1 MVSEKRKIVS
11 KKETISNKKN
21 KIEKKDDSIMSLGMD
36 DEEYNYDDEKAISYN
51 DNYYNGNNNN
61 DDDDN
66 NNEGS
71 EDDDNND
78 FLEGGSE
85 ESEGEEQLDDSEAA
99 VGRAT
104 ILPEKSELEAK
115 EFVNLKV
122 KNVSYLKQS
131 VAPTNEEI
139 QHLKETS
146 DLYNSNLFRLQIVEL
161 FKEIKIDYSKLT
173 SLESALHQLKS
184 TIEKIPSDQQVTITE
199 ANIDKIKLFDFNG
212 GEGLSIQYSKPSQI
226 DVVGSFMTRS
236 VLKSNE
242 NVDLMVEI
250 PKSVFESKDANDFK
264 YFNKRNLYM
273 LKIFN
278 SISKVQRFSDIQ
290 FKDFNG
296 DSNKQ
301 IIVISPKED
310 PKTGARTKFQI
321 RIIPTIPNDLFNI
334 YTKFHPNMS
343 CLFFERDNFK
353 IETFKEEDSK
363 DNNNN
368 SNNSNNTDS
377 SKNKK
382 KSFDEVKRTPFY
394 NNSILEDIFINDH
407 MQLINEKCENAPVL
421 IDTMLLLKL
430 WLKIKMIPT
439 VNSFQLSM
447 LLIHL
452 YSIGKVNKSMSSYQA
467 FRMVMVYICKDFQ
480 KKPIQFMKV
489 STDHG
494 QSIKQ
499 NQYQEEF
506 EKLYPVALIDDSG
519 LLNIWSS
526 ISVWGFKQ
534 LMIEA
539 RLVIENLDSGNGFEE
554 IFMTKF
560 HFYQEYDMI
569 ITIKINKQLLNNQQ
583 SLKVPT
589 NDYYQ
594 QNTYLNYRIYQL
606 IKKSLT
612 KRVTKINI
620 LKINQEDINNNN
632 NNNNNNKE
640 EIKILIGLKVNSE
653 NWLSVIDLGPPADHV
668 NAPKFREF
676 WGNKSQ
682 IRRFKDGS
690 ILEAVTWN
698 PKNGSRHL
706 VIEEIIK
713 YTLNFHLQIPVENVT
728 SVVSEL
734 DQLVIS
740 EQVQDHTLS
749 ILSAKQKLI
758 STIQSLGLPLG
769 IEAYPAIDPAL
780 RYTSIL
786 CTKDDR
792 YLENQPISILLQ
804 FEQNQQWTKDV
815 DSINALKQAFLLKI
829 ARELQASQFQ
839 PRLTDK
845 YVDLCV
851 DGFIF
856 RCMAYY
862 PKEIEFMREQWLLD
876 GLDEQESLQRNSQH
890 HTFIQSLHTTYSS
903 YGPTTRI
910 ALRWIHS
917 HLFSDFI
924 DHQTVELLVASLYK
938 VTENDDGSFDTSSIP
953 KTPIMG
959 FLRFLFLLYTFDF
972 NEKPLIV
979 DYLNSIDK
987 NAQHSIQSTFDIQK
1001 KSQNPPLLFIA
1012 TDKDRLSMWFRKST
1026 IKNREQWEKM
1036 KLFAQK
1042 SIELIESN
1050 YTSQSFNWLSV
1061 FQPSFIEFDAI
1072 FNLDEKLIPN
1082 HSREI
1087 LNITNKNYNLS
1098 IPTVT
1103 IPVPT
1108 TTTTT
1113 TTTTPS
1119 TINQIQTSKKPVF
1132 RNITKKQP
1140 LQQQQ
1145 QQYQQ
1150 IFNQNSNL
1158 NELYN
1163 NLQPGFNPVLML
1175 VQELK
1180 DRFSDYFTIQY
1191 DLVGGNKLAIK
1202 WKSDA
1207 FLPTPFKPSKSK
1219 YSIQI
1224 TKDSNLIVPNIFEII
1239 NEIQMLGGKLIK
1251 GFKLNQNSIN
1261 LVNEFN

>member
-1 MVSEKRKIVS
+1 MVSEKRKTVS

-21 KIEKKDDSIMSLGMD
+21 KIEKQDDSIMSLGMGD
-36 DEEYNYDDEKAISYN
+36 DDEYNYDDEKAVSYN
-51 DNYYNGNNNN
+51 DNYYNEDNDNN
-61 DDDDN
+61 DGSDDDN
-66 NNEGS
+66 
-71 EDDDNND
+71 DDNND
-78 FLEGGSE
+78 FLEGGSD
-85 ESEGEEQLDDSEAA
+85 SEEQLDDSEAT

-115 EFVNLKV
+115 EFINLKV

-146 DLYNSNLFRLQIVEL
+146 DLYNSNLFRLQMVEL

-184 TIEKIPSDQQVTITE
+184 VIEKIPSDQTVTITE
-199 ANIDKIKLFDFNG
+199 ANIERIKLFDFNG

-242 NVDLMVEI
+242 NVDLMIEI
-250 PKSVFESKDANDFK
+250 PKSVFEAKDANDFK

-278 SISKVQRFSDIQ
+278 SVSKVSRFSDIS
-290 FKDFNG
+290 FKNFNG

-301 IIVISPKED
+301 IIVIRPKED

-343 CLFFERDNFK
+343 CIFFERDNFK
-353 IETFKEEDSK
+353 IETFKEDDSK

-368 SNNSNNTDS
+368 NNNNTDENI
-377 SKNKK
+377 KNKK
-382 KSFDEVKRTPFY
+382 KSFDEIKRTPFY

-421 IDTMLLLKL
+421 IDTMLLIKL
-430 WLKIKMIPT
+430 WLNIKKIPT

-467 FRMVMVYICKDFQ
+467 FRMVMVYICKEFQ

-489 STDHG
+489 SSDHSE
-494 QSIKQ
+494 SIKQ
-499 NQYQEEF
+499 NQYQVEF

-560 HFYQEYDMI
+560 HFYQEYDLI
-569 ITIKINKQLLNNQQ
+569 ISIKINKDLLNNQQ

-594 QNTYLNYRIYQL
+594 QDTYLNYRIYQL

-612 KRVTKINI
+612 KRVTKINL
-620 LKINQEDINNNN
+620 LKVNDDDNVDIINQ
-632 NNNNNNKE
+632 NNNKNNN
-640 EIKILIGLKVNSE
+640 EIKIIVGLKVNSE

-668 NAPKFREF
+668 NAAKFREF

-713 YTLNFHLQIPVENVT
+713 YTLNFHLQIPTENVT

-740 EQVQDHTLS
+740 EHVQDHTLS

-804 FEQNQQWTKDV
+804 FEQSQQWTKDV

-829 ARELQASQFQ
+829 ARELQGSAFQ
-839 PRLTDK
+839 PRLTQK
-845 YVDLCV
+845 FVDLCV

-856 RCMAYY
+856 RCIAYY

-890 HTFIQSLHTTYSS
+890 HTLIQSLHTTYSS

-938 VTENDDGSFDTSSIP
+938 VTENEDGSLDSSSIP

-972 NEKPLIV
+972 DEKPLIV

-987 NAQHSIQSTFDIQK
+987 NSQLSIKSTFDVQK

-1012 TDKDRLSMWFRKST
+1012 TDKDRLSMWFRKTT
-1026 IKNREQWEKM
+1026 ITNRHQWDKM

-1050 YTSQSFNWLSV
+1050 YSLKSFNWLSI

-1087 LNITNKNYNLS
+1087 SNLINNKNFNNFEVTNNTTINITTL
-1098 IPTVT
+1098 
-1103 IPVPT
+1103 PT
-1108 TTTTT
+1108 TTTTAAT
-1113 TTTTPS
+1113 TV
-1119 TINQIQTSKKPVF
+1119 NQSSKKPVF
-1132 RNITKKQP
+1132 RNIVKKQSQQS
-1140 LQQQQ
+1140 QQQPQ
-1145 QQYQQ
+1145 HNEQT
-1150 IFNQNSNL
+1150 FNQNQNQI

-1191 DLVGGNKLAIK
+1191 DLVGGNKLALK

-1251 GFKLNQNSIN
+1251 SFKLNQNSIN

>member
-1 MVSEKRKIVS
+1 MVSEKRKTVS

-21 KIEKKDDSIMSLGMD
+21 KIEKQDDGIMSLGMD
-36 DEEYNYDDEKAISYN
+36 DDEYNFEDEKAVSYN
-51 DNYYNGNNNN
+51 DNYYNN
-61 DDDDN
+61 DNN

-71 EDDDNND
+71 DDEGSDDND
-78 FLEGGSE
+78 FLEGGS
-85 ESEGEEQLDDSEAA
+85 ESEGEEQLDDSEAK

-115 EFVNLKV
+115 EFKNLKV

-146 DLYNSNLFRLQIVEL
+146 DLYNSNLFRLQMVEL
-161 FKEIKIDYSKLT
+161 FKEIKIDYSKLS

-184 TIEKIPSDQQVTITE
+184 VIEKIPSDQQVTITE
-199 ANIDKIKLFDFNG
+199 ANIEKIKLFDFNG
-212 GEGLSIQYSKPSQI
+212 GEGLSIQYSKPFQI

-242 NVDLMVEI
+242 NVDLMIEI
-250 PKSVFESKDANDFK
+250 PKSVFDSKDANDFK

-278 SISKVQRFSDIQ
+278 SVSKVSRFSDIS
-290 FKDFNG
+290 FKNFNG

-301 IIVISPKED
+301 IIVIRPKED

-334 YTKFHPNMS
+334 FTKFHPNMS
-343 CLFFERDNFK
+343 CLFFERNNFK
-353 IETFKEEDSK
+353 IETFKEDDSK
-363 DNNNN
+363 EINNLNNNN
-368 SNNSNNTDS
+368 IID

-382 KSFDEVKRTPFY
+382 KSFDEIKRTPFY

-421 IDTMLLLKL
+421 IDTMLLIKL
-430 WLKIKMIPT
+430 WLKIKKIPT

-467 FRMVMVYICKDFQ
+467 FRMVMVYICKEFQ
-480 KKPIQFMKV
+480 KKPIQFMKLSSEFTNV
-489 STDHG
+489 
-494 QSIKQ
+494 IKQ
-499 NQYQEEF
+499 NQYQDEF
-506 EKLYPVALIDDSG
+506 EKLYPVALIDNSG

-534 LMIEA
+534 LIIEA

-569 ITIKINKQLLNNQQ
+569 ISIKINKQLLNTQQ

-594 QNTYLNYRIYQL
+594 QDTYLNYRIYQL

-620 LKINQEDINNNN
+620 LKINDDQDQENENENGDD
-632 NNNNNNKE
+632 
-640 EIKILIGLKVNSE
+640 EIKIIIGLKVNSE

-668 NAPKFREF
+668 NASKFREF

-713 YTLNFHLQIPVENVT
+713 YTLNYHLQIPTDNVR
-728 SVVSEL
+728 SIVSEL
-734 DQLVIS
+734 DQLIVS
-740 EQVQDHTLS
+740 EQVQDHTLLV
-749 ILSAKQKLI
+749 LSAKQKLI
-758 STIQSLGLPLG
+758 STIQSLGLPLSV
-769 IEAYPAIDPAL
+769 EAYPSIDPAL

-804 FEQNQQWTKDV
+804 FEQSQQWTKDV

-829 ARELQASQFQ
+829 ARELQSTPFQ
-839 PRLTDK
+839 PRLTQK

-856 RCMAYY
+856 RCIAYY

-890 HTFIQSLHTTYSS
+890 HTFIQSLHTTHSS
-903 YGPTTRI
+903 YGPTARI

-938 VTENDDGSFDTSSIP
+938 VTENQNQKDDSSSLDTSSIP

-972 NEKPLIV
+972 DEKPLLV
-979 DYLNSIDK
+979 DYLNSMDK
-987 NAQHSIQSTFDIQK
+987 NIQLSIKSTFDIQK

-1012 TDKDRLSMWFRKST
+1012 TEKDPPSMWFRKTT
-1026 IKNREQWEKM
+1026 ITNRQQWEKI

-1050 YTSQSFNWLSV
+1050 YSSISFNWLSI

-1072 FNLDEKLIPN
+1072 FNLDEFLIPN

-1087 LNITNKNYNLS
+1087 SNLINNKNFNNNN
-1098 IPTVT
+1098 TQ
-1103 IPVPT
+1103 T
-1108 TTTTT
+1108 TTTTNIPPPPPST
-1113 TTTTPS
+1113 TTT
-1119 TINQIQTSKKPVF
+1119 IIQAKKPVF
-1132 RNITKKQP
+1132 RNISKKIQQP
-1140 LQQQQ
+1140 
-1145 QQYQQ
+1145 Q
-1150 IFNQNSNL
+1150 IFNQTQNQNF

-1163 NLQPGFNPVLML
+1163 NLQPGFNPVLIL

-1191 DLVGGNKLAIK
+1191 DLVGGNKFALK
-1202 WKSDA
+1202 WKSEA

-1224 TKDSNLIVPNIFEII
+1224 AKDSNLIIPNIFEII

-1251 GFKLNQNSIN
+1251 TFKLNQNSIN
-1261 LVNEFN
+1261 LINEFN